1 MPTRTLSRVVR
12 QKKKGPVDPSVG
24 LRIRSLRQQRGLTQA
39 QLAGQEFSKGFI
51 SLVETG
57 RTRMSLRAAEILAGR
72 LSVGVT
78 ELFTTPSGELQA
90 DVEITRAEALL
101 NAGHGDEA
109 LTVARGLERRA
120 TGLMRARALRVG
132 ARAVLNAQPREA
144 IKSLD
149 EAVRIFRAA
158 GARDMAVRA
167 LFDLARAHAFLEARG
182 EALNL
187 ALQCEQLLASGEL
200 VDRSFELQLLTFL
213 AGVLIDVG
221 DVEAADLRAERARAL
236 AEDIGD
242 PRSTGNLY
250 YGLAVTREQQGDLEA
265 ALQFARRSLAEYER
279 LEDQAAIGS
288 CWNTIGWI
296 YVKRTQFTRASD
308 ALARADGVAEKNRDE
323 RLAATIL
330 QTRAELALARGNLEE
345 ALRLARASIDHPQA
359 SRRCRALSQLVY
371 AQSLAKTKATD
382 AQVDA
387 AFDATFA
394 ALEPHGSR
402 LVATAHQEHFEA
414 LVRRGRFKQANS
426 AARRALELL
435 APKPS

>member
-1 MPTRTLSRVVR
+1 VPTKTVTRVVR

-24 LRIRSLRQQRGLTQA
+24 LRIRTLRMQRGMTQA
-39 QLAGQEFSKGFI
+39 QLAGRDFTKGFI

-78 ELFTTPSGELQA
+78 ELFTPPSGELHV
-90 DVEITRAEALL
+90 DVELTRAEALL
-101 NAGHGDEA
+101 SAGHASEA
-109 LTVARGLERRA
+109 VTVAQSVEKRT
-120 TGLMRARALRVG
+120 TGLMRARALRLR
-132 ARAVLNAQPREA
+132 ARALLTERPREA

-158 GARDMAVRA
+158 GAKDMTVRA

-182 EALNL
+182 EALNI
-187 ALQCEQLLASGEL
+187 ALQCEQLVASGDL

-221 DVEAADLRAERARAL
+221 DVAAADLRAERARAL

-265 ALQFARRSLAEYER
+265 ALQFARRSLREYEG
-279 LEDQAAIGS
+279 LDDQAAIGS

-296 YVKRTQFTRASD
+296 FVKRAQFARANE
-308 ALARADGVAEKNRDE
+308 ALARADTVAEKNHDG
-323 RLAATIL
+323 RLAAFVL
-330 QTRAELALARGNLEE
+330 QTRAELALARDNLDE
-345 ALRLARASIDHPQA
+345 AVRLARASIDHPQA
-359 SRRCRALSQLVY
+359 SGRCRAMSELVY
-371 AQSLAKTKATD
+371 AQAFARTKASD
-382 AQVDA
+382 AQVNA
-387 AFDATFA
+387 AFEAAFA
-394 ALEPHGSR
+394 ALATHGTR
-402 LVATAHQEHFEA
+402 LLATAYQQHFEA
-414 LVRRGRFKQANS
+414 LTRRGRFEAANN
-426 AARRALELL
+426 AARRAMELL
-435 APKPS
+435 APN